1 VIIIMASYA
10 HGASPVPLIG
20 ETIGDNLDR
29 IARQVPDREAI
40 VSVHQGARLTYAE
53 FAEATDRLARAFIA
67 AGVAHGERVGIWSP
81 NSLEWV
87 LVQYATA
94 KIGAILVNVNPAYRL
109 NELEYAL
116 RQSGVSTLVTLDRY
130 KTSEYLAMV
139 REVRPNLATLREV
152 VVVGDEPPR
161 RDEVA
166 WDAYLARAVECDE
179 STLAARKARCQ
190 FDEAINIQYT
200 SGTTGFPKGAT
211 LSHHN
216 IVNNG
221 FFIGEG
227 CRYSDAD
234 RVCVPVPFYHC
245 FGMVLGNLAITT
257 HGATIVI
264 PNWTFDPELSLRAV
278 ERERCTSLYGVPTM
292 FIAELA
298 LPNFRDF
305 DLSSLRTGIMAGSPC
320 PVEVMKR
327 VQDEM
332 HMPEVT
338 ICYGMTETSPVSTQT
353 MTDDPI
359 DKRTGTVGRVHPHVE
374 VKIVDAEGRIV
385 PRGTPGELCT
395 RGYPVMLGYW
405 ENPEATAGAID
416 AARYMHTG
424 DIAVMDED
432 GYVNISGRIKDMV
445 IRGGEN
451 VYPREIEEFL
461 YTHPAIKDVQVIGV
475 PDEKFGE
482 ELCAWVVLREGA
494 TASDEDIRTFCRGKI
509 AHYKIPRYVMF
520 VEGWPMTISGK
531 VQKYKMREESVRL
544 LGLEHAAKIVTA

>member
-1 VIIIMASYA
+1 MALSSYA
-10 HGASPVPLIG
+10 HGASPVPLLG

-29 IARQVPDREAI
+29 IARRFPGADAV
-40 VSVHQGARLTYAE
+40 VSVHQGRRLTYAE
-53 FAEATDRLARAFIA
+53 FAAETDRLAKAFIA
-67 AGVAHGERVGIWSP
+67 AGVEHGERVGIWSP

-94 KIGAILVNVNPAYRL
+94 KVGAILVNVNPAYRL
-109 NELEYAL
+109 SELEYAL
-116 RQSGVSTLVTLDRY
+116 RQSGVSTLIVLDRY

-139 REVRPNLATLREV
+139 REVRASLPLLREV
-152 VVVGDEPPR
+152 VVIGATEAGEGETGWDDYVACAGETPDGD
-161 RDEVA
+161 
-166 WDAYLARAVECDE
+166 
-179 STLAARKARCQ
+179 LAARKARCQ
-190 FDEAINIQYT
+190 FDEPINIQYT

-216 IVNNG
+216 ILHNV

-227 CRYSDAD
+227 CRYTERD
-234 RVCVPVPFYHC
+234 RVCIPVPFYHC
-245 FGMVLGNLAITT
+245 FGMVLGNLACTT
-257 HGATIVI
+257 HGAAIVI
-264 PNWTFDPELSLRAV
+264 PNWTFDPQLTLEAV
-278 ERERCTSLYGVPTM
+278 AAERCTSLYGVPTM

-298 LPNFRDF
+298 LPAFKEF
-305 DLSSLRTGIMAGSPC
+305 ALGTLRTGIMAGSPC

-327 VQDEM
+327 VQTEM

-353 MTDDPI
+353 MTDDPFE
-359 DKRTGTVGRVHPHVE
+359 KRTATVGRVHPHIE
-374 VKIVDAEGRIV
+374 VKIVDPDGRIV
-385 PRGTPGELCT
+385 PRNAPGELCT
-395 RGYPVMLGYW
+395 RGYSVMLGYW
-405 ENPEATAGAID
+405 ENAEATATAID

-424 DIAVMDED
+424 DIATMDDD

-475 PDEKFGE
+475 PDERYGE
-482 ELCAWVVLREGA
+482 ELCAWVIRHDGAELSEEDVREY
-494 TASDEDIRTFCRGKI
+494 CRGKI

-520 VEGWPMTISGK
+520 VEGWPMTVSGK
-531 VQKYKMREESVRL
+531 VQKYKMREESIAK
-544 LGLEHAAKIVTA
+544 LGLEGAAKIVTA

>member
-1 VIIIMASYA
+1 MAQISYA
-10 HGASPVPLIG
+10 HGTGSVPLIG

-29 IARQVPDREAI
+29 VARMWPRSDAV
-40 VSVHQGARLTYAE
+40 VSLHQGARLTYAE
-53 FAEATDRLARAFIA
+53 LSAETDRLAKAFVA

-81 NSLEWV
+81 NSIEWV

-109 NELEYAL
+109 SELEYAL
-116 RQSGVSTLVTLDRY
+116 RQSGVNTLVTLDRY

-139 REVRPNLATLREV
+139 RDVRGALPGLREV
-152 VVVGDEPPR
+152 VIAGDTAALSGETGW
-161 RDEVA
+161 DEYVERGGRCS
-166 WDAYLARAVECDE
+166 DAALAE
-179 STLAARKARCQ
+179 RKTRCQ
-190 FDEAINIQYT
+190 FDEPINIQYT

-216 IVNNG
+216 ILNNG

-227 CRYSDAD
+227 CRYTDAD
-234 RVCVPVPFYHC
+234 RVCIPVPFYHC
-245 FGMVLGNLAITT
+245 FGMVLGNLACTT

-264 PNWTFDPELSLRAV
+264 PNWTFDPELTLRAV
-278 ERERCTSLYGVPTM
+278 AAERCTSLYGVPTM

-305 DLSSLRTGIMAGSPC
+305 ELSTLRTGIMAGSPC

-327 VQDEM
+327 VQSEM

-353 MTDDPI
+353 TTDDPL

-374 VKIVDAEGRIV
+374 VKVVDGEGRVV
-385 PRGTPGELCT
+385 PRSVPGELCT
-395 RGYPVMLGYW
+395 RGYGVMLGYW
-405 ENPEATAGAID
+405 ENPEATAAAID
-416 AARYMHTG
+416 PSRFMHTG
-424 DIAVMDED
+424 DIATMDDD
-432 GYVNISGRIKDMV
+432 GYLNISGRIKDMV

-451 VYPREIEEFL
+451 VYPREVEEFL
-461 YTHPAIKDVQVIGV
+461 YGHPAIKDVQVIGV
-475 PDEKFGE
+475 PDERYGE
-482 ELCAWVVLREGA
+482 ELCAWVIVHDGAELTEDAVREY
-494 TASDEDIRTFCRGKI
+494 CRGQI

-520 VEGWPMTISGK
+520 VEGWPMTVSGK
-531 VQKYKMREESVRL
+531 VQKYKMREESIAK
-544 LGLEHAAKIVTA
+544 LGLDNAAKIVTA

>member
-1 VIIIMASYA
+1 MALSSYA
-10 HGASPVPLIG
+10 HGASPVPLLG

-29 IARQVPDREAI
+29 IARRFPGNDAV
-40 VSVHQGARLTYAE
+40 VSVHQERRLTYAE
-53 FAEATDRLARAFIA
+53 FAAETDRLAKAFVA
-67 AGVAHGERVGIWSP
+67 SGVQHGERIGIWSP

-87 LVQYATA
+87 LAQYATA
-94 KIGAILVNVNPAYRL
+94 KVGAILVNVNPAYRL
-109 NELEYAL
+109 SELEYAL
-116 RQSGVSTLVTLDRY
+116 RQSGVSTLITLDRY

-139 REVRPNLATLREV
+139 REVRGSLPALREV
-152 VVVGDEPPR
+152 VIAGDTAPQAGETPWN
-161 RDEVA
+161 DYV
-166 WDAYLARAVECDE
+166 ARAGSCDDAA
-179 STLAARKARCQ
+179 LAERKARCQ

-216 IVNNG
+216 ILNNG

-227 CRYSDAD
+227 CRYTQAD
-234 RVCVPVPFYHC
+234 RVCIPVPFYHC
-245 FGMVLGNLAITT
+245 FGMVLGNLACTT
-257 HGATIVI
+257 HGAAIVI
-264 PNWTFDPELSLRAV
+264 PNWTFDPQLSLDAV
-278 ERERCTSLYGVPTM
+278 VKERCTSLYGVPTM

-298 LPNFRDF
+298 LSSFKDY
-305 DLSSLRTGIMAGSPC
+305 DLSTLRTGIMAGSPC

-327 VQDEM
+327 VQSEM

-353 MTDDPI
+353 MTDDPLE
-359 DKRTGTVGRVHPHVE
+359 KRTGTVGRVHPHIE
-374 VKIVDAEGRIV
+374 VKIVDPDGRIL
-385 PRGTPGELCT
+385 PRDTPGELCT
-395 RGYPVMLGYW
+395 RGYSVMLGYW

-424 DIAVMDED
+424 DIATMDAD

-461 YTHPAIKDVQVIGV
+461 YTHPAVKDVQVIGV
-475 PDEKFGE
+475 PDERYGE
-482 ELCAWVVLREGA
+482 ELCAWVILNDGA
-494 TASDEDIRTFCRGKI
+494 HATEQDVKDYCKGQI

-520 VEGWPMTISGK
+520 VDGWPMTVSGK
-531 VQKYKMREESVRL
+531 VQKYKMRETSIER
-544 LGLEHAAKIVTA
+544 LGLQNAAKIVTA